1 MCSSPNITRV
11 IRPRRMRR
19 WGHVARMEG
28 RRCSH
33 KVLMS
38 KPERKVPLG
47 RPRGRRSNN
56 IKMDLQ

>member
-1 MCSSPNITRV
+1 VFITEYYSSDQTKENEK
-11 IRPRRMRR
+11 
-19 WGHVARMEG
+19 VARMEG